1 MEEIVWE
8 APASDTHDPEQ
19 PAKQPIRGEYHLI
32 LTNQNEVSLSVYQSE
47 SSITHLLS
55 IDQSESSII

>member
-32 LTNQNEVSLSVYQSE
+32 LTNQYQVLLSV
-47 SSITHLLS
+47 
-55 IDQSESSII
+55 DQSEQSIT